1 MKTYI
6 IENGT
11 IQNTGLVFWYDKK
24 LFTSKKSCLHYIENS
39 FEVNK
44 GFNKVLRDDTF
55 EQNVKYID
63 YSCLST
69 DNREMKVLLR
79 ITELKPYYN

>member
-1 MKTYI
+1 MKAYI

-11 IQNTGLVFWYDKK
+11 IQNTGIVFWYDKK
-24 LFTSKKSCLHYIENS
+24 LFTSKKSCLHYIQNS

-44 GFNKVLRDDTF
+44 GTDKVLKNDTF
-55 EQNVKYID
+55 EDSVKYID
-63 YSCLST
+63 YKCLST

-79 ITELKPYYN
+79 ITELTSYYN